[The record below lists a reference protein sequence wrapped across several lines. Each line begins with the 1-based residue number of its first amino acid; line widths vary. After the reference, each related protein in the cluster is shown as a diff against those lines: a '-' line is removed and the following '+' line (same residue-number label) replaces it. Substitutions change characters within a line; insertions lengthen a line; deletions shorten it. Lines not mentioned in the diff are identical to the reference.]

1 MSTSIKQRE
10 AIARSAYNRYRELG
24 EHRAIYDVYSS
35 YSYKKLR
42 AWDYCKDLCA
52 RHEGWG
58 LKVISHNTFIFTAGF
73 YFTDKDTGVL
83 RFMYITPSYD
93 TPIDC

>member
-1 MSTSIKQRE
+1 MSYSTKQRE
-10 AIARSAYNRYRELG
+10 AIARSAYNRYRELPLSFTLDNAYG
-24 EHRAIYDVYSS
+24 THS
-35 YSYKKLR
+35 YNKDR
-42 AWDYCKDLCA
+42 AWIYCENLQA
-52 RHEGWG
+52 QYNGWG
-58 LKVISHNTFIFTAGF
+58 LKVISYNTFIFTAGF